1 MPRTG
6 QVTAAM
12 ISRKNYRLPIE
23 VQNLGLEQT
32 KRRNLFDQLQL
43 LCEINQILSQ
53 KEEPKEP
60 KMTKILTL

>member
-53 KEEPKEP
+53 ERR
-60 KMTKILTL
+60 T

>member
-12 ISRKNYRLPIE
+12 ISRKITGYAIE

-53 KEEPKEP
+53 ERR
-60 KMTKILTL
+60 T

>member
-12 ISRKNYRLPIE
+12 ISRKTGYVIE

-32 KRRNLFDQLQL
+32 KRRNLLDQLQIL
-43 LCEINQILSQ
+43 HEINQILSQ
-53 KEEPKEP
+53 ERR
-60 KMTKILTL
+60 T